1 MCGLITI
8 LSKKDAYLPQAY
20 ESIFKQLLYVNALR
34 GFDST
39 GVCRI
44 DYNHNPQ
51 IEKDVLAAGS
61 FLFKNSNKLF
71 FSGRALLGHNR
82 AATKGSITIEYAH
95 PHQVDN
101 ITLIHNGTLYNH
113 TKLVHVPSDSLAIT
127 TKFATN
133 DPKEII
139 PQLEGSFALIWYDSK
154 NKSYHWIRNDQ
165 RPLALLETK
174 DAYVLVSESDMGNWI
189 LTRNGINVIS
199 SKEILP
205 LDYYSFKLGEE
216 IKIDKLKPKK
226 EENKTNVRQKT
237 YFENSL
243 ATELKENFISL
254 GDIVTVDFYWEEKS
268 DKSWKRYVG
277 AIRDTYLEVSMFSNK
292 DLLNAGSIKV
302 KLMNITTFKEDQYAT
317 IVAIPATTT
326 EEKEKEQTKK
336 NLVSLNGIELTKEV
350 ESKLK
355 KIGKCY
361 LCESNIHPNDIK
373 KSLLIERKVE
383 NRIHKTDSITG
394 ITYGYLTTTDKEY
407 KLYCPSCVSFFS
419 KCDPGWIERETQ
431 KSITTN

>member
-39 GVCRI
+39 GVCKI
-44 DYNHNPQ
+44 NYNYNPE
-51 IEKDVLAAGS
+51 IEKDILAAGS
-61 FLFKNSNKLF
+61 FLFKNNNKLL

-113 TKLVHVPSDSLAIT
+113 TKLVNVPSDSLAIT

-174 DAYVLVSESDMGNWI
+174 DAYVLVSESDMG
-189 LTRNGINVIS
+189 
-199 SKEILP
+199 
-205 LDYYSFKLGEE
+205 
-216 IKIDKLKPKK
+216 
-226 EENKTNVRQKT
+226 
-237 YFENSL
+237 
-243 ATELKENFISL
+243 
-254 GDIVTVDFYWEEKS
+254 
-268 DKSWKRYVG
+268 
-277 AIRDTYLEVSMFSNK
+277 
-292 DLLNAGSIKV
+292 
-302 KLMNITTFKEDQYAT
+302 
-317 IVAIPATTT
+317 
-326 EEKEKEQTKK
+326 
-336 NLVSLNGIELTKEV
+336 
-350 ESKLK
+350 
-355 KIGKCY
+355 
-361 LCESNIHPNDIK
+361 
-373 KSLLIERKVE
+373 
-383 NRIHKTDSITG
+383 
-394 ITYGYLTTTDKEY
+394 
-407 KLYCPSCVSFFS
+407 
-419 KCDPGWIERETQ
+419 
-431 KSITTN
+431 